1 MAQALTP
8 IPASPSSAQNSD
20 GRELTERGQRRK
32 SELMEAAVRIFA
44 EKGFQG
50 TSVAEIV
57 RDVGAGKGVFYWYF
71 DSKEALFGE
80 ILREALVELRR
91 FQAEAIS
98 DCDDPVERIA
108 LGIKA
113 SLRYF
118 AENRHLFAML
128 EQAWSID
135 AFRARLEEGQEVV
148 IGDTA
153 KHVQEGIARGL
164 IRKGDALFLAH
175 AIFGVATHVARRFVK
190 AETDVD
196 QLADES
202 VAFCLTGILNSH
214 S

>member
-1 MAQALTP
+1 MAHALTP
-8 IPASPSSAQNSD
+8 IPTTPSTAQNSD
-20 GRELTERGQRRK
+20 GKELTERGQRRK

-80 ILREALVELRR
+80 ILRETLVELRR
-91 FQAEAIS
+91 AQADAIS

-108 LGIKA
+108 LGIRA
-113 SLRYF
+113 SLGYF

-128 EQAWSID
+128 EQAWTID

-153 KHVQEGIARGL
+153 KHVQEGINRGL
-164 IRKGDALFLAH
+164 IRNGDALFLAH

-190 AETDVD
+190 AKTDVD
-196 QLADES
+196 QLAEES
-202 VAFCLTGILNSH
+202 VAFCLTGILDSH